1 LEIGIWN
8 LLEIWKLGFGISD
21 PVTQKLPRTLL
32 YRVYMEKE
40 MADRYEI
47 RLSGSG
53 GQGLILM
60 GIILAEAIGVY
71 DGKYVAQTQSY
82 GPEARGGSSKSEVIV
97 SDEEIDYPKAMKLDL
112 LLAMNQKSCDEFY
125 PDLKPDGLLIVDST
139 FVTQIP
145 TSKAFQIPFTGIAR
159 ERFKREVVANIVALG
174 SLSQLSPIV
183 SARAVESAVLAR
195 VPKGTEK
202 LNRDALKA
210 GMNAAK
216 QAKKAWMNSEVVP
229 EVPKEDLLDSY

>member
-1 LEIGIWN
+1 M
-8 LLEIWKLGFGISD
+8 KMA
-21 PVTQKLPRTLL
+21 
-32 YRVYMEKE
+32 YRF
-40 MADRYEI
+40 EI

-60 GIILAEAIGVY
+60 GIILAEAIGIY

-97 SDEEIDYPKAMKLDL
+97 SDEEIDYPKAIRLDL

-125 PDLKPDGLLIVDST
+125 PDLKAEGLLIVDST

-145 TSKAFQIPFTGIAR
+145 TPKAFQIPFTRLAR
-159 ERFKREVVANIVALG
+159 EKFGREVVANIIALG
-174 SLSQLSPIV
+174 ALSQLTPIV
-183 SARAVESAVLAR
+183 SAKAVESAVLAR

-216 QAKKAWMNSEVVP
+216 RAKKAWTELEVPP
-229 EVPKEDLLDSY
+229 ETPKEDLLDSY

>member
-1 LEIGIWN
+1 MS
-8 LLEIWKLGFGISD
+8 F
-21 PVTQKLPRTLL
+21 
-32 YRVYMEKE
+32 
-40 MADRYEI
+40 RYEI

-53 GQGLILM
+53 GQGIILM

-71 DGKYVAQTQSY
+71 DGKCVAQTQSY

-97 SDEEIDYPKAMKLDL
+97 SDEEIDYPKAMKPDL

-125 PDLKPDGLLIVDST
+125 PDLKPEGLLIVDST
-139 FVTQIP
+139 FVNQIP
-145 TSKAFQIPFTGIAR
+145 TTKAFQIPFTRIAR
-159 ERFKREVVANIVALG
+159 EKFKREVVANIVALG
-174 SLSQLSPIV
+174 ALAQLSPLV
-183 SARAVESAVLAR
+183 SSKAMEAAVLAR

-210 GMNAAK
+210 GMAA
-216 QAKKAWMNSEVVP
+216 AKKAEKEWKMTEAPP

>member
-1 LEIGIWN
+1 M
-8 LLEIWKLGFGISD
+8 S
-21 PVTQKLPRTLL
+21 
-32 YRVYMEKE
+32 Y
-40 MADRYEI
+40 RYEI

-60 GIILAEAIGVY
+60 GIILAEAIGIY

-82 GPEARGGSSKSEVIV
+82 GPEARGGSSKSEIIV
-97 SDEEIDYPKAMKLDL
+97 SDEEIDYPKVMRLDL
-112 LLAMNQKSCDEFY
+112 LLAMNQRSCDEFY
-125 PDLKPDGLLIVDST
+125 PDLKQDGLLIVDST

-145 TSKAFQIPFTGIAR
+145 TSKAFQVPFTRIAR
-159 ERFKREVVANIVALG
+159 EKFKREVVANIIALG
-174 SLSQLSPIV
+174 ALAQLTPIV
-183 SARAVESAVLAR
+183 TGKAVESAVLAR

-210 GMNAAK
+210 GMDAAK
-216 QAKKAWMNSEVVP
+216 RAKEAWTKLEVAP

>member
-1 LEIGIWN
+1 MG
-8 LLEIWKLGFGISD
+8 S
-21 PVTQKLPRTLL
+21 
-32 YRVYMEKE
+32 
-40 MADRYEI
+40 RYEI

-112 LLAMNQKSCDEFY
+112 LLAMNQKSCDEFFQ
-125 PDLKPDGLLIVDST
+125 DLKPDGTLIVDST

-145 TSKAFQIPFTGIAR
+145 TPKAFQVPFTRIAR
-159 ERFKREVVANIVALG
+159 EKFKREMVANIIALG
-174 SLSQLSPIV
+174 ALSQLTPIV
-183 SARAVESAVLAR
+183 SAKAVESAVLAR

-202 LNRDALKA
+202 LNREALKA

-216 QAKKAWMNSEVVP
+216 QAKKAWMKSEIPP

>member
-1 LEIGIWN
+1 MKKMG
-8 LLEIWKLGFGISD
+8 S
-21 PVTQKLPRTLL
+21 
-32 YRVYMEKE
+32 
-40 MADRYEI
+40 RYEI

-60 GIILAEAIGVY
+60 GIILAEAIGIY

-97 SDEEIDYPKAMKLDL
+97 SDEEIDYPKAMRLDL

-145 TSKAFQIPFTGIAR
+145 TPKAFQVPFTRIAR
-159 ERFKREVVANIVALG
+159 EKFKREVVANIIALG
-174 SLSQLSPIV
+174 ALSQLSPIV
-183 SARAVESAVLAR
+183 SAKAVESAVLAR

-202 LNRDALKA
+202 LNRDALRA

-216 QAKKAWMNSEVVP
+216 RAKEAWTKLEVVP

>member
-1 LEIGIWN
+1 MPKPTFHERH
-8 LLEIWKLGFGISD
+8 LG
-21 PVTQKLPRTLL
+21 V
-32 YRVYMEKE
+32 E
-40 MADRYEI
+40 MSSRYEI

-60 GIILAEAIGVY
+60 GIILAEAIGIY
-71 DGKYVAQTQSY
+71 DGKFVAQTQSY

-97 SDEEIDYPKAMKLDL
+97 SDEEIDYPKAIKLDL

-125 PDLKPDGLLIVDST
+125 PDLKPEGLLIVDST
-139 FVTQIP
+139 FVTQVP
-145 TSKAFQIPFTGIAR
+145 NPKAFQIPFTRIAR
-159 ERFKREVVANIVALG
+159 EKFNREVVANIIALG
-174 SLSQLSPIV
+174 ALSQLTPVV
-183 SARAVESAVLAR
+183 SSKATESAVLAR

-210 GMNAAK
+210 GLSAARR
-216 QAKKAWMNSEVVP
+216 AKKDWMKLEVPP

>member
-1 LEIGIWN
+1 MG
-8 LLEIWKLGFGISD
+8 S
-21 PVTQKLPRTLL
+21 
-32 YRVYMEKE
+32 
-40 MADRYEI
+40 RYEI

-60 GIILAEAIGVY
+60 GIILAEAIGIY

-97 SDEEIDYPKAMKLDL
+97 SDEEIDYPKAIRLDL

-125 PDLKPDGLLIVDST
+125 PDLKPEGLLIVDST
-139 FVTQIP
+139 FITQIP
-145 TSKAFQIPFTGIAR
+145 TPKAFQVPFTRLAR
-159 ERFKREVVANIVALG
+159 EKFEREVVANIIALG
-174 SLSQLSPIV
+174 ALSQLTPIV
-183 SARAVESAVLAR
+183 SARAIESAVLAR

-202 LNRDALKA
+202 LNRDALRA

-216 QAKKAWMNSEVVP
+216 RAKKAWMELEVPP
-229 EVPKEDLLDSY
+229 ETPKEDLLDSY